1 MARLKVAT
9 IVGTRPEIIRLARV
23 IPELD
28 KSYDHTLIHTGQN
41 YDHELNQ
48 IFFEDLKLRSPDCYL
63 DAARSNT
70 NQTISAVISGT
81 DNVLNDIKPDA
92 VLVLGDTNS
101 CLGLLAAKKLR
112 IPTFHMEAG
121 NRCFDLR
128 VPEETNRRL
137 IDHTADINLPYSQI
151 AREYLLREGLPPDQ
165 VIVTGSPMREVLHH
179 YADQI
184 AQSPAL
190 SELGLEPNQYYVVS
204 LHREENV
211 AEGGRFMAFVE
222 MLNELARRY
231 SIPVVVSCHP
241 RTRSQ
246 IDRMGIGFESNVRL
260 LKPLSFTSYV
270 SLQQRARAVLSDSGT
285 ISEESS
291 ILGFRAVNL
300 RESHERPEAME
311 EAAVMMVG
319 HNSGRLFNA
328 LEILDRQDQTVS
340 RSLPTDYA
348 PLNVS
353 EKVSRIILS
362 YTDYVNQKVWKK

>member
-1 MARLKVAT
+1 MGRLRVAT

-28 KSYDHTLIHTGQN
+28 KSYDHVLVHTGQN

-48 IFFEDLKLRSPDCYL
+48 IFFDDLKLRNPDSYL
-63 DAARSNT
+63 EAARGNA
-70 NQTISAVISGT
+70 NQTIAAVVAGV
-81 DNVLNDIKPDA
+81 DNILNEVKPDA

-112 IPTFHMEAG
+112 IPTFHMDAG

-151 AREYLLREGLPPDQ
+151 ARQYLLREGLPPDQ
-165 VIVTGSPMREVLHH
+165 VIVTGSPMREVLHY

-184 AQSPAL
+184 ERSSVL
-190 SELGLEPNQYYVVS
+190 SDLGLEPDRYFVVS

-211 AEGGRFMAFVE
+211 AEEDQFRGFVE
-222 MLNELARRY
+222 MLNELATRY
-231 SIPVVVSCHP
+231 SQPVIVSCHP
-241 RTRSQ
+241 RTRNQ
-246 IDRMGIGFESNVRL
+246 IDRMGVKFHPNVRL

-285 ISEESS
+285 ISEEAA
-291 ILGFRAVNL
+291 ILGLRAVNL

-311 EAAVMMVG
+311 EGAVMMVG
-319 HNSGRLFNA
+319 RNPKRLFNA
-328 LEILDRQDQTVS
+328 LEILDRRDGAS
-340 RSLPTDYA
+340 NLLLPRDYA

-353 EKVSRIILS
+353 TKVARIVLS
-362 YTDYVNQKVWKK
+362 YTDYVNRQIWKK

>member
-1 MARLKVAT
+1 MGRLKVAT

-23 IPELD
+23 IPTLD
-28 KSYDHTLIHTGQN
+28 QSYDHVLIHTGQN

-48 IFFEDLKLRSPDCYL
+48 IFFDDMKLRSPDFYL

-70 NQTISAVISGT
+70 NQTIAAVIAGV
-81 DNVLNDIKPDA
+81 DNVLNEVKPDA

-165 VIVTGSPMREVLHH
+165 IIVTGSPMREVLHH
-179 YADQI
+179 YEKEI
-184 AQSPAL
+184 EQSSAL
-190 SELGLEPNQYYVVS
+190 LELGLEPDHYFVVS

-211 AEGGRFMAFVE
+211 AEGGRFLAYVE

-231 SIPVVVSCHP
+231 PIPVVVSCHP
-241 RTRSQ
+241 RTRNQ
-246 IDRMGIGFESNVRL
+246 IERMGIDFEPNVKL

-270 SLQQRARAVLSDSGT
+270 SLQRRARAVLSDSGT

-319 HNSGRLFNA
+319 HDRRRLFNA
-328 LEILDRQDQTVS
+328 LEMLDRDDPDSV
-340 RSLPTDYA
+340 RSLPRDYA
-348 PLNVS
+348 PLNVAQ
-353 EKVSRIILS
+353 KVSRVILS
-362 YTDYVNQKVWKK
+362 YTDYVNQKIWKK